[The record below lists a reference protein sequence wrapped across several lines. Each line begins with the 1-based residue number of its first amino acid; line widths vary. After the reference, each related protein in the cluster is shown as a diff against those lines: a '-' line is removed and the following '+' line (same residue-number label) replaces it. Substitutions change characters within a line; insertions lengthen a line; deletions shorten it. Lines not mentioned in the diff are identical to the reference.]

1 MKPKS
6 VLSELKEKERKV
18 RRDIII
24 AAAEEEFAEKPFNK
38 VSMRTIAKRAGI
50 SPAVIYQHFPDQQ
63 TLFVDTFM
71 KGTNQIFE
79 KIFKVIYDSQDG
91 ALEKATSL
99 YIEYFTHND
108 QYFRMMMNFF
118 LGGTVDPELFE
129 KLTIIEKNILDHLD
143 VIFRKMK
150 VKGDVRVHSHTLF
163 AAITGIVVTFRN
175 HPAKNTRQVLMH
187 RQKIARNLAML
198 FTNKSRV

>member
-1 MKPKS
+1 MKAKS
-6 VLSELKEKERKV
+6 VLFELKEKERQV
-18 RRDIII
+18 RRNIII

-50 SPAVIYQHFPDQQ
+50 SPAIIYQHFPDQQ

-71 KGTNQIFE
+71 KGTDQLFN
-79 KIFKVIYDSQDG
+79 KIFKTINDSPDG

-118 LGGTVDPELFE
+118 LGGAVDPELFE
-129 KLTIIEKNILDHLD
+129 KLNIIEKNILDHLD

-163 AAITGIVVTFRN
+163 SAITGIIVTFRN
-175 HPAKNTRQVLMH
+175 HPTKSTRQVLIH
-187 RQKIARNLAML
+187 RQKIARNLSML
-198 FTNKSRV
+198 FSK

>member
-1 MKPKS
+1 MKPKR

-50 SPAVIYQHFPDQQ
+50 STAIIYQLFPDQQ

-71 KGTNQIFE
+71 KGTNHIFN
-79 KIFKVIYDSQDG
+79 KIFKTIDNSQDG
-91 ALEKATSL
+91 ALEQAVSL

-108 QYFRMMMNFF
+108 QYFRMMLNFF
-118 LGGTVDPELFE
+118 LGGAVDPELFE
-129 KLTIIEKNILDHLD
+129 KLNIIEKNILDHLD

-150 VKGDVRVHSHTLF
+150 IKGDVRVHSHTLF
-163 AAITGIVVTFRN
+163 AAITGIIMTFRS
-175 HPAKNTRQVLMH
+175 HPSKSTKQVLIH
-187 RQKIARNLAML
+187 RQKIARNLSML
-198 FTNKSRV
+198 FGK

>member
-1 MKPKS
+1 MKANT
-6 VLSELKEKERKV
+6 VLAQLKEKERQV

-24 AAAEEEFAEKPFNK
+24 AAAEEEFAEKPFNE
-38 VSMRTIAKRAGI
+38 VSMRTIAKRAGV
-50 SPAVIYQHFPDQQ
+50 STAVIYRHFPDQQ

-79 KIFKVIYDSQDG
+79 EIFKTINDSPDG
-91 ALEKATSL
+91 ALEKAASL
-99 YIEYFTHND
+99 YIEYFTQND

-118 LGGTVDPELFE
+118 LGGTVDPALFE

-143 VIFRKMK
+143 VIFRKIK

-175 HPAKNTRQVLMH
+175 HPTKSNDQVLKH
-187 RQKIARNLAML
+187 RQKVASNLSIL
-198 FTNKSRV
+198 FRKK

>member
-24 AAAEEEFAEKPFNK
+24 AAAEEEFAEKSFNE
-38 VSMRTIAKRAGI
+38 VSMRTIARRAGV
-50 SPAVIYQHFPDQQ
+50 STTVIYQHFPDQQ

-79 KIFKVIYDSQDG
+79 KIFKTINDSPDG
-91 ALEKATSL
+91 ALEKAASL
-99 YIEYFTHND
+99 YIEYFTYHD
-108 QYFRMMMNFF
+108 QYFRMLVNFF
-118 LGGTVDPELFE
+118 LGGAVDPALFE
-129 KLTIIEKNILDHLD
+129 RLALIEKNILDHLD

-150 VKGDVRVHSHTLF
+150 VKGDVRVYSHTLF
-163 AAITGIVVTFRN
+163 ASITGIVLTFRN
-175 HPAKNTRQVLMH
+175 HPTKSIEQILKH
-187 RQKIARNLAML
+187 RHKIARNLSLL
-198 FTNKSRV
+198 FKKL

>member
-1 MKPKS
+1 MKPKG
-6 VLSELKEKERKV
+6 VLSELKEKERQV

-24 AAAEEEFAEKPFNK
+24 AAAEEEFAEKPFNE
-38 VSMRTIAKRAGI
+38 VSMRTIARRAGM
-50 SPAVIYQHFPDQQ
+50 STAVIYQHFPDQQ

-79 KIFKVIYDSQDG
+79 NIFKTINNSPDG
-91 ALEKATSL
+91 ALEKAASL
-99 YIEYFTHND
+99 YIEYFTQND

-118 LGGTVDPELFE
+118 LGSAVDPALFE

-150 VKGDVRVHSHTLF
+150 VRGDVRIYSHALF

-175 HPAKNTRQVLMH
+175 HPTKSSAQVLKH
-187 RQKIARNLAML
+187 RQKVARTLSKL
-198 FTNKSRV
+198 FSKK